1 MKLYIVTKCVESTTL
16 DCLAYTDSDIADA
29 VAGCTGGEVQEVDVD
44 QFPFG
49 MRDKVA
55 KALREKIQRV
65 DAQIKELDM
74 NKRGLAIT
82 LSALENT

>member
-55 KALREKIQRV
+55 KALREKIERV
-65 DAQIKELDM
+65 DAKIKELNLDK
-74 NKRGLAIT
+74 NVLVLT
-82 LSALENT
+82 LSTLENT